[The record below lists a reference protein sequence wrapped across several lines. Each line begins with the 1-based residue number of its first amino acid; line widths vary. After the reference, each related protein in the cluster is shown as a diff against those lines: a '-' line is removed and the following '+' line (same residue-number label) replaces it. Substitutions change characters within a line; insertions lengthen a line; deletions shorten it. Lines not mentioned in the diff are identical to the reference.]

1 MASVSVSGVV
11 IGGAF
16 FSGRGIATSDPLGD
30 ERNKGVSNEE
40 TVKKLLTALD
50 DAENPPKRQLA
61 QDLRDKLNEVR
72 GEIGDEKFKEILSKL
87 IEEASGQ
94 WREFLKQLL
103 KILFPD
109 SDDTPPSPAPS
120 PAPPPS
126 PSPSPGGGGGGGGAN
141 RNDFGPGEPMSNKP
155 LTEGSRHFNYKPDNS
170 NPGKKP
176 DNIWSGFS
184 QGPDGNCVTVSAI
197 KGAMMRYGQ
206 KPTDVFK
213 EVKETADGY
222 HVKMRDGFELDL
234 SKKDLED
241 AAKYAQFKGDDPAM
255 LTDANFMFAASARR
269 AQIEGN
275 GLDDRPGEAQRS
287 FAHAMQSLNNGEMPH
302 EALDR
307 LGLKGLYRNSSSSEL
322 ASGTLGVVAY
332 DRHSMAVIGGQVELW
347 GRRGGSPKQG
357 IAYAF
362 L

>member
-1 MASVSVSGVV
+1 MASVAVSGGV
-11 IGGAF
+11 IGGAV
-16 FSGRGIATSDPLGD
+16 FSGRGVATSDPLGD
-30 ERNKGVSNEE
+30 EKNKGVSNEE
-40 TVKKLLTALD
+40 TLKKLLTALD
-50 DAENPPKRQLA
+50 DAEKTSKSQLA

-94 WREFLKQLL
+94 WLEFLKQLL

-126 PSPSPGGGGGGGGAN
+126 PGGGGGGGGGGAN
-141 RNDFGPGEPMSNKP
+141 RNDFGPSESMNNKP

-213 EVKETADGY
+213 EVKETGGGY

-255 LTDANFMFAASARR
+255 LTDANFMFAASAKR

-322 ASGTLGVVAY
+322 ASGKLGVVAY

-362 L
+362 I

>member
-1 MASVSVSGVV
+1 MASVSVSGGV
-11 IGGAF
+11 IGGVS
-16 FSGRGIATSDPLGD
+16 FSGRGIATPDRSDD
-30 ERNKGVSNEE
+30 EENKGVSNEE

-50 DAENPPKRQLA
+50 DAEKTSKGQLA

-72 GEIGDEKFKEILSKL
+72 GEIGDEKFREILNKL

-94 WREFLKQLL
+94 WLEFLKQLL
-103 KILFPD
+103 KLLFPD
-109 SDDTPPSPAPS
+109 SDDTPPSPSPAPAPAPS
-120 PAPPPS
+120 PGG
-126 PSPSPGGGGGGGGAN
+126 GGGGGGGGAN
-141 RNDFGPGEPMSNKP
+141 RNDFGPSDPMSNKP
-155 LTEGSRHFNYKPDNS
+155 LTEGSKHFNYKPDNS
-170 NPGKKP
+170 NPGKPP
-176 DNIWSGFS
+176 DNIWSGFR
-184 QGPDGNCVTVSAI
+184 QGSDGNCVTVSAI

-213 EVKETADGY
+213 DVKETDDGY
-222 HVKMRDGFELDL
+222 RVKMRDDFELDL
-234 SKKDLED
+234 SKDELKQ
-241 AAKYAQFKGDDPAM
+241 AAAYAQFKGDDPEM
-255 LTDANFMFAASARR
+255 LTDANFMFAASAKR

-302 EALDR
+302 EGLDR